1 MNAKGYQVLCTFIS
15 FILVAVCQSGQKIEE
30 VHQEVAGVRTSQ
42 TFLTKTTNTANAL
55 EGGHLNYGLVADSPF
70 EGILNGVFFEN
81 AYDAEILQFFDEA
94 LLATDEN
101 SQFTQ
106 EGAATYEMSKDYK
119 TMTITIR
126 DGVKW
131 HDGNP
136 VTGED
141 LEFAYLTIGHPDYNG
156 SRYDTTF
163 QNIIGM
169 DEYHAGKAERISGI
183 KVNGNRVSLTFKE
196 ANPSILT
203 GVWTYPLHKKY
214 LRDIPVAQMSASEKI
229 RQHPIGFGPFK
240 VKKIVQGEAIEF
252 EAFDEYWKGKPKLD
266 RISLSVVNS
275 TTAVKALQAGKI
287 DIAKIS
293 ADLYEGTKKLTNVN
307 LLGQMESTYTYIG
320 FKLGHYDLD
329 KKENVMG
336 GTKLSD
342 KRVRQA
348 IGYAINNDE
357 VGRFLY
363 KGLRFQANTVIPP
376 TQPNYYDASFQ
387 GYTYNPEKAK
397 RLLDEAG
404 YVDRNGDGFREDPK
418 GKKFV
423 LNFAS
428 MAGGDAAE
436 PLARYYIQQWRDV
449 GLYVQ
454 LLEGRLHEFN
464 SFYDRLKKD
473 DEKIDLYQAAFGVGS
488 DPDPSGL
495 WARDAAFNY
504 TRWVNEKN
512 DELLQKGVS
521 VEAFNNEYRAE
532 VYKEWQALIKE
543 EAPLIPTLF
552 RYGFLGVN
560 KRVRDLE
567 LETGSVYVDWSKVA
581 VTAEKSI
588 K

>member
-15 FILVAVCQSGQKIEE
+15 FILVAACQSGQKMEE

-163 QNIIGM
+163 QNIVGM
-169 DEYHAGKAERISGI
+169 DDYHAGKAERISGI
-183 KVNGNRVSLTFKE
+183 KVAGNRVSLTFKE

-214 LRDIPVAQMSASEKI
+214 LGDIPVAQMSASAKI

-252 EAFDEYWKGKPKLD
+252 EAFADYWKGKPKLG

-287 DIAKIS
+287 DVAKIS
-293 ADLYEGTKKLTNVN
+293 ADLYEGAKKLTNVN

-376 TQPNYYDASFQ
+376 TQPDYYDTSLA

-397 RLLDEAG
+397 KLLDEAG
-404 YVDRNGDGFREDPK
+404 YVDRNGDGLREDPK

-449 GLYVQ
+449 GLHVQ

-473 DEKIDLYQAAFGVGS
+473 DQKIDLYQAAFGVGS

-560 KRVRDLE
+560 ERVRDLE
-567 LETGSVYVDWSKVA
+567 LEAGSVHVDWSKVA
-581 VTAEKSI
+581 VTAEKPI